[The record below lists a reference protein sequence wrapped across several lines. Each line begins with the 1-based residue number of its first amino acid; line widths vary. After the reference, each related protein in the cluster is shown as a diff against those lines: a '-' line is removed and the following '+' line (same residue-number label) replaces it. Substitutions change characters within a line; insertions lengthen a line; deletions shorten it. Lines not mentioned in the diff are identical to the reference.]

1 MPDRYTLLKAIGVLC
16 FSLCESCVFNM
27 LCIKVFLHLFSLLF
41 FQTSDAKVEK
51 METPEP
57 KKHKK
62 SDSGQPPGKAAAHAA
77 AKLAAKRVR
86 MKKMHVKVEQRHR
99 SVLAS
104 SEGKEK
110 KGEGHKSGGQQRCGS
125 KGDGSEAA
133 GKAPERVGDKGKGAG
148 SNSHAEDA
156 TPPAVKPPKHKHRKS
171 EEVIIDPSVTDLFKP
186 DGVIPTEH
194 AKKEV
199 ETSELATKESKDSA
213 PVGGGVKQDAHNS
226 RNAVGGGIKQDAHN
240 SRNAVGEMPRG
251 RSQSVE
257 GKNGVGGTGTLPKRA
272 LSVEGPKNW
281 GDAGP
286 DKKGDHAHPVSH
298 VKQPAAPQLAKPAA
312 SGTEQKAA
320 AEEKQSG
327 QTAAASS
334 NKETPQPVVY
344 VSVKAEKGQVKV
356 VHTKQ
361 MQSHELSLEK
371 GGQNSGHS
379 QLKKELKA
387 SLSQGVQAKKTEG
400 AQHVE
405 EQTPSH
411 SQHKEEP
418 KVSSSQPKEE
428 RKSIFELLAKP
439 EVAEE
444 RAKDSA
450 AGAQHKKERK
460 ESAEKKHTK
469 THREKRGSKDGECQ
483 SFYACE
489 TGT

>member
-1 MPDRYTLLKAIGVLC
+1 
-16 FSLCESCVFNM
+16 M
-27 LCIKVFLHLFSLLF
+27 LCIKVFLHLFSVLF

-51 METPEP
+51 TETPEP

-62 SDSGQPPGKAAAHAA
+62 SDSGQPPGKAAAHTA
-77 AKLAAKRVR
+77 AKLAAKGVR
-86 MKKMHVKVEQRHR
+86 LKKMLVKAEQRHR
-99 SVLAS
+99 SMLAS

-110 KGEGHKSGGQQRCGS
+110 KGEGHKSGGQQRRVS

-133 GKAPERVGDKGKGAG
+133 GKAPERAGDKGKGAG
-148 SNSHAEDA
+148 SSSHAEDA
-156 TPPAVKPPKHKHRKS
+156 TAPAVKPPKHKHRKS

-213 PVGGGVKQDAHNS
+213 LVCGGVKE
-226 RNAVGGGIKQDAHN
+226 DAHN
-240 SRNAVGEMPRG
+240 SRNAVGEVARG

-298 VKQPAAPQLAKPAA
+298 VKQPAVPQLAKPAA

-334 NKETPQPVVY
+334 GSSGSSSSNKETPQPVVY

-356 VHTKQ
+356 IHTKQ
-361 MQSHELSLEK
+361 MQPHELSLEK
-371 GGQNSGHS
+371 GGQNSGRS
-379 QLKKELKA
+379 QLKKEPKA
-387 SLSQGVQAKKTEG
+387 SLSQGVQAKKNEG

-411 SQHKEEP
+411 SQPKEES

-428 RKSIFELLAKP
+428 RKSIFEVLAKP

-444 RAKDSA
+444 RAKDSS
-450 AGAQHKKERK
+450 AGTQHKKERK
-460 ESAEKKHTK
+460 DSAEKKHTK

-483 SFYACE
+483 SGRVFMHVKLGLSNWSVFVWIQSTSIE
-489 TGT
+489 NVTFLLKLLHSSF